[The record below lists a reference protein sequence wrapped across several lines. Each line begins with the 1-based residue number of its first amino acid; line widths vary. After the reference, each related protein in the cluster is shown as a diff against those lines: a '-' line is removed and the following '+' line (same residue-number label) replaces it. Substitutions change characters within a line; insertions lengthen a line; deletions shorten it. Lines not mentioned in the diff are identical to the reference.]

1 MIKKTCLAIGVA
13 IALVSSPVVGSE
25 IDNKTKAE
33 FCKSIVANLN
43 RAMAS
48 YIMRDRADKE
58 ARRKRLEA
66 DKRSELLRLLHD
78 SHPDTKPK
86 KERSNVDTLQDEE
99 LQFIYKIAPA
109 YNSICG

>member
-13 IALVSSPVVGSE
+13 IALVSSSVVGSE

-58 ARRKRLEA
+58 ARRPIKNPNSCGFFTTVIPTLNQRKNEA
-66 DKRSELLRLLHD
+66 
-78 SHPDTKPK
+78 T
-86 KERSNVDTLQDEE
+86 
-99 LQFIYKIAPA
+99 
-109 YNSICG
+109 